1 MKLCDKLL
9 LIRGTLVIE
18 GLRRVI
24 MPGDLIVEN
33 LSMGS
38 FEYPAG
44 LLDVPQS
51 WHGSQFAAAATLLQN
66 RAAAANSPAR
76 GEASF
81 ARNGSEWE
89 KISLAI
95 HGLRTN
101 CLQYRLLKR
110 FLDILLLCALLPCLL
125 PLFFAVAVIV
135 KLSSPGPIL
144 YRQKRI
150 GRFGREFGLWKFRSM
165 FVNGDEILRDHLKAN
180 PEAKREWAES
190 HKLKVDP
197 RVTRVGKV
205 IRRASLDEIP
215 QFINVL
221 LGHMS
226 LVGPRPIVSAERVK
240 YRDAYFFYA
249 SAKPGLSGLW
259 QVSGRSDLSY
269 GQRVALDEEYVRTW
283 KMTLDLKILWRTAGA
298 VWGSKGAV

>member
-1 MKLCDKLL
+1 
-9 LIRGTLVIE
+9 
-18 GLRRVI
+18 

-33 LSMGS
+33 LSMRS
-38 FEYPAG
+38 LEYPAA
-44 LLDVPQS
+44 LLDVPLP
-51 WHGSQFAAAATLLQN
+51 WHGSHLAAAAMLLQSGGP
-66 RAAAANSPAR
+66 RAHTSAHNQ
-76 GEASF
+76 GSF
-81 ARNGSEWE
+81 AEHGPEWE

-95 HGLRTN
+95 HRLRTN
-101 CLQYRLLKR
+101 CLQYRLVKR
-110 FLDILLLCALLPCLL
+110 ALDILLVCALLPCLL
-125 PLFFAVAVIV
+125 PLFVIVAVIV

-165 FVNGDEILRDHLKAN
+165 FVNGDEILREHFKAN

-190 HKLKVDP
+190 HKLKTDP
-197 RVTRVGKV
+197 RVTKVGKV
-205 IRRASLDEIP
+205 IRRASLDELP
-215 QFINVL
+215 QFVNVL
-221 LGHMS
+221 AGEMS
-226 LVGPRPIVSAERVK
+226 LVGPRPIVSAEKAK

-283 KMTLDLKILWRTAGA
+283 KITLDLKILWRTAGA